1 MSLGP
6 SKNRYIAVGVAFVG
20 AAVVAY
26 LWKFNPQASSY
37 NEYIVGNLIGLLL
50 IPMLSLLL
58 VFRMEPQEF
67 GFGLGSSKR
76 VWLISVLLFA
86 GLMAI
91 LLIVSRWQSFQSYYP
106 LFKHYPE
113 FRGAFANYPRVN
125 PFTQAPML
133 MLYAELSY
141 GLYLFCWEWFFR
153 GYLLFGLSR
162 LIGWSA
168 ILVQAAAF
176 ALLHYGKPS
185 IELIAS
191 FGSGVILG
199 MIALSA
205 RSFVPSFLL
214 HWAASVSFDFF
225 IVAGRIQHS

>member
-1 MSLGP
+1 MGLGP
-6 SKNRYIAVGVAFVG
+6 AKNRYVAIGVAFVG
-20 AAVVAY
+20 AAVVAS
-26 LWKFNPQASSY
+26 LWRFNPNARSY

-50 IPMLSLLL
+50 IPMLSILL

-76 VWLISVLLFA
+76 VWLVSGLLFV
-86 GLMAI
+86 GFVAI

-106 LFKHYPE
+106 LFRHYPE
-113 FRGAFANYPRVN
+113 FREAFVNYPKVN

-168 ILVQAAAF
+168 VLVQAVAF
-176 ALLHYGKPS
+176 ALLHYGKPPT
-185 IELIAS
+185 EVIAS
-191 FGSGVILG
+191 FVGGVILG
-199 MIALSA
+199 MISLSA
-205 RSFVPSFLL
+205 KSFVPGFVM
-214 HWAASVSFDFF
+214 HWAASVLFDFLVV
-225 IVAGRIQHS
+225 IGMVHHS